1 MSTKNQVFQLRLDDE
16 TRRKLKEIAKLCDAN
31 ESEVIRALIID
42 FYDSVHKD

>member
-16 TRRKLKEIAKLCDAN
+16 TRRKLKEIAKLCDVN
-31 ESEVIRALIID
+31 ESEVIRTLIIV